1 MTNRIQLLNLLKK
14 VLKKIKRFPDLKMF
28 IDSKVQF
35 IYRKSTKKKS
45 KI

>member
-35 IYRKSTKKKS
+35 IYRKSTNKKS